1 MAEDNED
8 QQPEQPDVYVASSVI
23 SSEPET
29 GAIVSV
35 AKIKARDLTDDHV
48 GKFIAGYDPAV
59 GANVP
64 AKILKVRHVNEG
76 KAPGVSVRVR
86 VSALPDGTPNQ
97 EEPWHV
103 PFDHEFELMEMIAY

>member
-1 MAEDNED
+1 MADEKED
-8 QQPEQPDVYVASSVI
+8 QQPDVYVASAIIGSG
-23 SSEPET
+23 PET

-35 AKIKARDLTDDHV
+35 GKIKARDLTADHV
-48 GKFIAGYDPAV
+48 GRFVAGYDPAI

-86 VSALPDGTPNQ
+86 ISAVPGGAPDH

-103 PFDHEFELMEMIAY
+103 PFDHEFELVDMITY

>member
-23 SSEPET
+23 SSGPET

-76 KAPGVSVRVR
+76 KAPGYRCECGCRHCQTARLTRKS
-86 VSALPDGTPNQ
+86 LGTCRSTTNLNS
-97 EEPWHV
+97 WR
-103 PFDHEFELMEMIAY
+103 